1 MHLCIAIPFFN
12 SKLKNCPSPMQE
24 KQPVSSEEMIQSIFG
39 QFLELFIPPKEFK
52 VEFGS
57 SFSLFRIDEQYDEV
71 EL

>member
-1 MHLCIAIPFFN
+1 
-12 SKLKNCPSPMQE
+12 MQE